1 MKGQLALALSLS
13 PFVIRSRRFHLP
25 PDLKNEACYCGDR
38 RSGEKNTLHGSTP
51 LLSERR
57 PRGLCW
63 HVGAI
68 LAQKVH
74 D

>member
-38 RSGEKNTLHGSTP
+38 CSGKKNTLHGNTP
-51 LLSERR
+51 FFRSATRADSAGTWAR
-57 PRGLCW
+57 F
-63 HVGAI
+63 
-68 LAQKVH
+68 
-74 D
+74 